1 MNIIYLI
8 LFTLLII
15 STSQA
20 QLIRGYG
27 LKAGVTSSSQDW
39 DYTIDWLSDFDFT
52 PETRWGINVG
62 VFSEFFN
69 IPYFSLV
76 TELNYIQKGMKE
88 DVPVTT
94 VTNPDGTGEYI
105 TWDTRVDYLNLSALG
120 KLRIELSLFIPYILL
135 GPKIDYEINQENSLG
150 MTNVVEEN
158 FNEVMYGFKIGI
170 GSEVKLSNI
179 NLLAEILYDYNFND
193 LYENE
198 NLTVTS
204 DSFDFRI
211 GIMF

>member
-1 MNIIYLI
+1 MKIIYLI
-8 LFTLLII
+8 LFTLFII

-27 LKAGVTSSSQDW
+27 LKAGATSSSQNW
-39 DYTIDWLSDFDFT
+39 DYNISCVSDFI

-69 IPYFSLV
+69 ISYLSLV

-88 DVPVTT
+88 VLPVTT
-94 VTNPDGTGEYI
+94 ITNPDGTGEYV

-120 KLRIELSLFIPYILL
+120 KLRLDFNLFTPYILF
-135 GPKIDYEINQENSLG
+135 GPKVDFEITQEHSLG
-150 MTNVVEEN
+150 SADIVEEN
-158 FNEVMYGFKIGI
+158 FNEVMYGLKIGI
-170 GSEVKLSNI
+170 GSEVKFDSFS
-179 NLLAEILYDYNFND
+179 LLAEILYDYNFND
-193 LYENE
+193 LYEGE
-198 NLTVTS
+198 YLTVTS

>member
-1 MNIIYLI
+1 MKIIYLVLI
-8 LFTLLII
+8 PLVII

-20 QLIRGYG
+20 QLIKSYG
-27 LKAGVTSSSQDW
+27 FKIGATSSSQDW
-39 DYTIDWLSDFDFT
+39 DYTQLTDFT

-62 VFSEFFN
+62 VFTEFLN

-105 TWDTRVDYLNLSALG
+105 TWDTRVDYLNISALG
-120 KLRIELSLFIPYILL
+120 KFRLDFSLFTPYIVI
-135 GPKIDYEINQENSLG
+135 GPKLDFEINQEHSLG
-150 MTNVVEEN
+150 FTDVVEEN

-170 GSEVKLSNI
+170 GSEVKFEFFSI
-179 NLLAEILYDYNFND
+179 IAEILYDYNFND
-193 LYENE
+193 LYEGE
-198 NLTVTS
+198 YLTVTS

-211 GIMF
+211 GIVF